1 MELLE
6 QIPIWYPLLTFF
18 VGLAL
23 GMIICVRLDR

>member
-18 VGLAL
+18 VGFVM
-23 GMIICVRLDR
+23 GGIVFMRGDR